1 MQAPP
6 LPATPRIALF
16 LDFDGTLAD
25 IAPRPEAVVVAEDVP
40 ARLQALA
47 ATLDGALAAVSGRP
61 IAEID
66 HFLHPLHLPAAGVH
80 GAERR
85 DAAGGWHRLP
95 VPDLD
100 AVLGPLQAL
109 CAAHPG
115 LLLER
120 KTGALALH
128 YRLAPQL
135 EAACLTAMEAALRQL
150 PDMALMRGKQVVE
163 LKPRAAGKGNA
174 VRAFLAEAPFQGRQP
189 WFFGDD
195 VTDEAGFEAVQALG
209 GVAVKVGPGPTC
221 AGFRISDPAALQRW
235 LQTALQAL
243 QGPTSQP
250 GGEG

>member
-1 MQAPP
+1 MHAPP
-6 LPATPRIALF
+6 LPTTAAIALF

-25 IAPRPEAVVVAEDVP
+25 IAPHPQAVVVPADVP

-47 ATLDGALAAVSGRP
+47 VALDGALAAVSGRP

-66 HFLHPLHLPAAGVH
+66 HFLQPLRLPAAGVH

-85 DAAGGWHRLP
+85 DAAGRWHQLP
-95 VPDLD
+95 APALE

-120 KTGALALH
+120 KSGALALH
-128 YRLAPQL
+128 YRLAPDL
-135 EAACLTAMEAALRQL
+135 EAPCLAAMEAAQRQL
-150 PDMALMRGKQVVE
+150 PDMALMRGKQVLE
-163 LKPRAAGKGNA
+163 LKPRAAGKGHA
-174 VRAFLAEAPFQGRQP
+174 VRAFLAEAPFRGRQP

-209 GVAVKVGPGPTC
+209 GVAVKVGAGPTC
-221 AGFRISDPAALQRW
+221 AGFRVPDPAALQRW
-235 LQTALQAL
+235 LQAALQAL
-243 QGPTSQP
+243 QTLP
-250 GGEG
+250 G